1 MYALTQDGADS
12 PVSVLSDISDPM
24 EGLPS
29 LQVRKMTTQEAPKIE
44 FPCAYPLKIVG
55 RAGHDFQQLVLDVIE
70 VHAPGFDQTSVS
82 LQESSG
88 GKFQSVRVTITATG
102 EPQLKSIF
110 EDLKATGRVQ
120 MVI

>member
-1 MYALTQDGADS
+1 MS
-12 PVSVLSDISDPM
+12 N
-24 EGLPS
+24 
-29 LQVRKMTTQEAPKIE
+29 QEAPKIE
-44 FPCAYPLKIVG
+44 FPCKYPIKVVG
-55 RAGHDFQQLVLDVIE
+55 RSGHDFKDVVLDVMA
-70 VHAPGFDQTSVS
+70 VHAPGFDMASVS
-82 LQESSG
+82 VQESSG